1 MGPRKS
7 NATDVRIKHIEED
20 IREIKHCLKAQT
32 TLLQDVARQE
42 QKVND
47 MDLRLQINEKKVD
60 RLQSRTM
67 DRMWNAITI
76 FFSVVLSSV
85 VAYIMGRR

>member
-1 MGPRKS
+1 MAKR
-7 NATDVRIKHIEED
+7 NNVTDVKIKHIEDD

-32 TLLQDVARQE
+32 KLLQDIARQE
-42 QKVND
+42 QKVSD
-47 MDLRLQINEKKVD
+47 IDLRLQINEKRVE

-85 VAYIMGRR
+85 VGFFMGRK